1 MYKDIKVDPAQLEA
15 ALDARLKSVQVS
27 INQRRAWLRV
37 WRRSTWFQCQKS
49 GRMTFYF
56 MHTVTRKAARCLMC
70 SKKASMQ
77 LSLPQTQTSELT
89 FHVIA
94 FGKMA
99 KWSMKWLM
107 REKFIMLILIWW
119 LSWLVAV
126 FIWNSFARSGY
137 WSSPYSWR
145 YQCAD
150 VFEQYRVRTG
160 RAYFRK
166 YGGFHATNS
175 ISSN

>member
-15 ALDARLKSVQVS
+15 ALHARLKSVQVS

-37 WRRSTWFQCQKS
+37 WRRSTWFQCQRVGVWLLLYAHRNPQSCPVLDVLEEGIYATKL
-49 GRMTFYF
+49 
-56 MHTVTRKAARCLMC
+56 AAN
-70 SKKASMQ
+70 SDI
-77 LSLPQTQTSELT
+77 ELT